1 MQCRNDRL
9 RNFHARMSMVS
20 QANLDLKRFEEAE
33 QDASVALRYEPDNL
47 KARYRRARAR
57 FQRQQ
62 PDIHGACADLVTV
75 VKKDP
80 TQKEARSMAV
90 VPRVNVVKGVHSILF
105 W

>member
-1 MQCRNDRL
+1 MQSTKGLL
-9 RNFHARMSMVS
+9 RNFDVRVSVVS

-33 QDASVALRYEPDNL
+33 RDASVALRYEPENS

-62 PDIHGACADLVTV
+62 PNIHGACADLVTV

-80 TQKEARSMAV
+80 TQKEARRMAV
-90 VPRVNVVKGVHSILF
+90 VPRVDGVTGVGSTMF